1 MTVLVRT
8 VVGESKADLE
18 AKVAAAR
25 AEGWVSIGEPTHLIQ
40 RAIPAEGPTSWMQSM
55 KREL

>member
-18 AKVAAAR
+18 AKVEDVR
-25 AEGWVSIGEPTHLIQ
+25 ADGWAPISEPKHLV
-40 RAIPAEGPTSWMQSM
+40 RSGRPAEGPASWMQSM
-55 KREL
+55 EKRS